1 MSAITQL
8 NVAALADRAKNIL
21 LEPAKE
27 WDKIAGETPT
37 LQDLFARYVAI
48 LAVIPAICGFIG
60 DMAFGVGIRYA
71 FRALIMGYVLSFIG
85 PIVGGFAA
93 DYLAPQFGGKA
104 DRNNAFKLV
113 VYSMTAAWLAGAF
126 AIVPALSIL
135 GIAGLYAIY
144 LFYLGATKLMGIPK
158 ENAGTFTASVAIV
171 SMMITGLVVLF
182 ITLT

>member
-27 WDKIAGETPT
+27 WDKIAGETPS
-37 LQDLFARYVAI
+37 LQDLVLRYVAV
-48 LAVIPAICGFIG
+48 LAAIPAICGFIG
-60 DMAFGVGIRYA
+60 DMAFGIGIRYA

-85 PIVGGFAA
+85 PIVAGFTA

-113 VYSMTAAWLAGAF
+113 VYSMPAPWLAGAF
-126 AIVPALSIL
+126 AIVPALSMF
-135 GIAGLYAIY
+135 GIVGLYSIY
-144 LFYLGATKLMGIPK
+144 LFYLGASKLMGIPK
-158 ENAGTFTASVAIV
+158 ENAGTYTAAVAIV
-171 SMMITGLVVLF
+171 SMMATGLVTLFVVL
-182 ITLT
+182 T